1 MKYIAG
7 ITLAMMV
14 NSEIFTLLVLS
25 VMGVMFLSDILK
37 ERVGG

>member
-1 MKYIAG
+1 MKYIASF
-7 ITLAMMV
+7 TLAMLV
-14 NSEIFTLLVLS
+14 SNEIFTLLVLS